1 MQRAGIG
8 RTLWGVLLLLHDGC
22 LNMKTN
28 NSFEFP
34 AGPVFVPFLDRQ
46 RFCQLVGVT
55 PAILAVWVREGRI
68 QTISMGKRS
77 LIDLRPWLINK
88 SGGVQ

>member
-1 MQRAGIG
+1 
-8 RTLWGVLLLLHDGC
+8 
-22 LNMKTN
+22 MKTKN
-28 NSFEFP
+28 FEFP
-34 AGPVFVPFLDRQ
+34 AGPIFVPFLDRQ

-77 LIDLRPWLINK
+77 LVDLRPWLIHTN
-88 SGGVQ
+88 GGVQ

>member
-1 MQRAGIG
+1 
-8 RTLWGVLLLLHDGC
+8 
-22 LNMKTN
+22 MKTN